1 MNRTI
6 EAQINPSS
14 VGFSLS
20 LITLNYSVSSNQ
32 YEYFFKE
39 LPSDEEVCG
48 NILVSENVAHI
59 LRNIESVNV

>member
-39 LPSDEEVCG
+39 LPSDEEVFG
-48 NILVSENVAHI
+48 NILAV
-59 LRNIESVNV
+59 